1 MIIKMLDQ
9 IGDFGEN
16 KDVARR
22 LRIKE
27 IMPALLD
34 EEPVVLDFGGVTGA
48 TQSFIHALIVSPMR
62 EFGDKFFENVKFKNC
77 SPTIKQVVQIVS
89 EYTQEGMGNE
99 G

>member
-1 MIIKMLDQ
+1 MIINMLNEV
-9 IGDFGEN
+9 GDFAEN

-34 EEPVVLDFGGVTGA
+34 EDEVILDFDGVTGA

-62 EFGDKFFENVKFKNC
+62 EFKDVFFEKVRFKNC
-77 SPTIKQVVQIVS
+77 TATIQKVVQIVS
-89 EYTQEGMGNE
+89 EYTQESMDE
-99 G
+99 